1 VTTDVRVVKV
11 GGNRAE
17 DAAWIASVD
26 ASVAETGAPTVLVH
40 GGGREVTRVQR
51 ALGIEPAW
59 RDGLRITCPEGLEV
73 VRMVLSG
80 TMNKRW
86 VAALT
91 DAGAQAVGISGE
103 DGELLTARLDAAGA
117 LGRAGFVEHVRP
129 GLLHALLAFG
139 AVPVVSPVSRG
150 VDGGGVN
157 VNADDAAA
165 DVSAALGAAEL
176 LFVSDVQGVSDGATV
191 LAALDADDAEALA
204 ASGTASGGMLPKLR
218 AALRAR
224 EGGVGSVRI
233 GGVAMLMDVEAGTRI
248 TEAAHAHG

>member
-1 VTTDVRVVKV
+1 VTMDVRVVKV
-11 GGNRAE
+11 GGNLAE
-17 DAAWIASVD
+17 DAAWIASVA
-26 ASVAETGAPTVLVH
+26 ASVAAAGAPTVLVH

-59 RDGLRITCPEGLEV
+59 RDGLRITCPAGLEV

-91 DAGAQAVGISGE
+91 DAGAKAVGISGE
-103 DGELLTARLDAAGA
+103 DGRLLTARLDAGDA

-139 AVPVVSPVSRG
+139 AVPVVSPVARG

-165 DVSAALGAAEL
+165 DVAAALGAAEL
-176 LFVSDVQGVSDGATV
+176 LFVSDVEGVSHGTTV
-191 LAALDADDAEALA
+191 LPALDADDADALGT
-204 ASGTASGGMLPKLR
+204 SGAASGGMLPKLR

-224 EGGVGSVRI
+224 EAGVASVRI
-233 GGVAMLMDVEAGTRI
+233 GSVAMLTDAESGTRI
-248 TEAAHAHG
+248 AEAAHAHG